1 MSLRSIQL
9 WSLPPLACH
18 PVAVFCED
26 IFDNILGSRLLRGKE
41 EIVNNCPSRVAHG
54 KWLGNVFES
63 RYFPK
68 PQPKTLGYYPV
79 LFFFWFTEE
88 VPCRCISNS
97 PPGIIAPKTV
107 HPIDIRRIH
116 TLRISPKDIAIHIS
130 NRKVQKQINT
140 T

>member
-54 KWLGNVFES
+54 KWLADVCEPPYLPEL
-63 RYFPK
+63 RL
-68 PQPKTLGYYPV
+68 KTLSYLPA
-79 LFFFWFTEE
+79 LLIFC
-88 VPCRCISNS
+88 VPHDVAIRWIII
-97 PPGIIAPKTV
+97 PPPRSSSSDAV
-107 HPIDIRRIH
+107 HAKLI
-116 TLRISPKDIAIHIS
+116 
-130 NRKVQKQINT
+130 
-140 T
+140 